1 MFSMVAAAA
10 AAGVVC
16 NLNIWITLDSFFSLF
31 SDVIRCDQ
39 RLQSAAA
46 AAAVTMCA
54 VERFV
59 RQLPMSITFTLEPSS
74 QRTLTQKLSWSW
86 SQGRAGTWKSI
97 AMFTLLCFALLF
109 LLSSVTS
116 LLAIWC
122 VSTVLFAGV
131 PTSRLLLN
139 LMSTAVCFI

>member
-31 SDVIRCDQ
+31 SDVIWCDQ
-39 RLQSAAA
+39 RLQTA

-86 SQGRAGTWKSI
+86 SQSGAWTWKSI
-97 AMFTLLCFALLF
+97 AMFTLLCFTF
-109 LLSSVTS
+109 SSLLSSVTS